1 MFERIKGVLRLNAPT
16 FAEIEQDQTATTQA
30 AIVVLLVGLLSGI
43 GAAIDA
49 IAFNRAAPAVA
60 GGLQGSIEGFE
71 AVMMPTMSPVGA
83 FLNALIGVLLSWL
96 IWSALT
102 YFIGTK
108 LFNGAAN
115 MGEMLRVVGYAQAPR
130 LLFALSFIPCVGW
143 IFGLVGW
150 LWSLAASFVGIR
162 EGLDLDTGKTLLTI
176 VVSFIAAIAVSFLL
190 GLLLAPIFAVAA

>member
-108 LFNGAAN
+108 LFNGASN